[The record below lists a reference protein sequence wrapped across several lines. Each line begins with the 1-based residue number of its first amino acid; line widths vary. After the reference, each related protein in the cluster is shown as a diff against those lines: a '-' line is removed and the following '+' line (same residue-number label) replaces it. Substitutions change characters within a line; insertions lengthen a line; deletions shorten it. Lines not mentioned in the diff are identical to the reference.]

1 MLNKSLG
8 VIYFHFNI
16 FSKKTAKK
24 QVLKF
29 LFWVFENV
37 SHTGPFHT
45 TNIRGVPFDF
55 NIQQDVAGI
64 LQVVLEELKGVSLA
78 ANHLIS
84 NTQKMTVSCNT
95 CFCSAI
101 SGKS

>member
-1 MLNKSLG
+1 MLNKSFG

-16 FSKKTAKK
+16 FSTKTAKK
-24 QVLKF
+24 RVKICIFGF
-29 LFWVFENV
+29 LRMYPILVHF
-37 SHTGPFHT
+37 TFHI

-64 LQVVLEELKGVSLA
+64 LQVVLDELKGVSLA

-84 NTQKMTVSCNT
+84 NT
-95 CFCSAI
+95 
-101 SGKS
+101 